1 MTKRILFLVAFTAF
15 CAFGLAQ
22 AGDILWSSITD
33 YISTKVDK
41 TVPISSVEPIKAM
54 TTASTCTA
62 YINDTTG
69 TGMLM
74 TANTWYDI
82 RVPSNVSNIVF
93 SCTSSA
99 GTTVKVIK

>member
-1 MTKRILFLVAFTAF
+1 MKKVVSVGLFLMFAASAVY
-15 CAFGLAQ
+15 

-33 YISTKVDK
+33 YTSTKVDK

-62 YINDTTG
+62 YINDTAG